1 MIYGRKWMKMVGI
14 SIVNMGCIDP
24 TLMTVG
30 GGTAFDEEF
39 AKWLRVMG
47 YPWAQYVRPIS
58 KLSNVRRFWNMV
70 AAPKK

>member
-1 MIYGRKWMKMVGI
+1 MILVGI
-14 SIVNMGCIDP
+14 SIVHMGRIDP

-47 YPWAQYVRPIS
+47 YPWGGAQYVRPIS

>member
-1 MIYGRKWMKMVGI
+1 MIMVGI
-14 SIVNMGCIDP
+14 SIVSMGRIDP

-47 YPWAQYVRPIS
+47 YPWGWAQYVRPIS

>member
-1 MIYGRKWMKMVGI
+1 MIMVGI
-14 SIVNMGCIDP
+14 SIVNMGRTDP

-47 YPWAQYVRPIS
+47 YPWGGAQYVRPIS